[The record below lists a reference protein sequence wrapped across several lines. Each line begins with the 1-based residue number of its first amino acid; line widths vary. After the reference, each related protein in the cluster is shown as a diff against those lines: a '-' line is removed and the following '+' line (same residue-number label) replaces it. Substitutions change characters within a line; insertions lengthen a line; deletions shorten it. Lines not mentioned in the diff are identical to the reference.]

1 MFIFTTILG
10 FIPKLLD
17 YKLRKQEL
25 QLGWFQLVLSVGK
38 DICKF
43 IGAHIKVFIVLAI
56 LTIGL
61 THYIGLKRA
70 ITASNAAKITAQ
82 KALLDHVQADSDA
95 AKKREAENKLNARLA
110 QKKTDAN
117 KSAYDAMI
125 ARLELNR
132 EKLEKD
138 LHNEKSNIMRLYANA
153 RKLRDNQDSAS
164 SAGVSEIP
172 LSTELLAERSD
183 NNAII
188 TLVDS
193 SKETTA
199 NYNDLMQ
206 TWLDYCN
213 IYGCQDI
220 QQSVTGVQDE
230 K

>member
-1 MFIFTTILG
+1 MFIFTTIFGFIARQAIALWELKMRILG
-10 FIPKLLD
+10 FILD
-17 YKLRKQEL
+17 HWKAAIVVLI
-25 QLGWFQLVLSVGK
+25 LG
-38 DICKF
+38 
-43 IGAHIKVFIVLAI
+43 IGF
-56 LTIGL
+56 
-61 THYIGLKRA
+61 THYIGLKRQLSVLKSET
-70 ITASNAAKITAQ
+70 IVRKNETIAAK
-82 KALLDHVQADSDA
+82 KALIDHIEIDSQA
-95 AKKREAENKLNARLA
+95 AKKREAENKLNAILA

-117 KSAYDAMI
+117 KAAYDAMI

-153 RKLRDNQDSAS
+153 RKLRDSQDSTA

-199 NYNDLMQ
+199 NYNELMQ

-213 IYGCQDI
+213 VYGCQDI
-220 QQSVTGVQDE
+220 QQSVIGVQDE
-230 K
+230 VPH